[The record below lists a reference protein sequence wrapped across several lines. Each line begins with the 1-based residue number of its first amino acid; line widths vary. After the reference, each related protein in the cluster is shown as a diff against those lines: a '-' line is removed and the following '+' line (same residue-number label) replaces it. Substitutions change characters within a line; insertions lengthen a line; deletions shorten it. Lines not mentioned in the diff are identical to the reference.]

1 MARRRAVGA
10 VGLRSDQHEVGSRPA
25 EEPKNRAVNEKAI
38 WLWNPKWM
46 TVEERGFIE
55 IDVPSFQM
63 DRVLV
68 ACGIVDSRTNA
79 QRLLKSNSISWRRD
93 DGVMDWTK
101 VTEWKQELES
111 GWPIVLRVGDG
122 HWRTL
127 QVEVEV
133 LENAPMGSNDPPTTK
148 KVTKPKGFP
157 SLALVMRPMWVE
169 GMTFASED
177 SEELVPFREFQ
188 SIDVW
193 TELWK

>member
-1 MARRRAVGA
+1 MDGHRYDKETGV
-10 VGLRSDQHEVGSRPA
+10 L
-25 EEPKNRAVNEKAI
+25 

-46 TVEERGFIE
+46 AVEERGFVDIE
-55 IDVPSFQM
+55 IASFQM

-79 QRLLKSNSISWRRD
+79 QRLLKSNSVSWRLD

-101 VTEWKQELES
+101 VTDFRQELES
-111 GWPIVLRVGDG
+111 GWPIVLKVGNG

-127 QVEVEV
+127 QVE
-133 LENAPMGSNDPPTTK
+133 
-148 KVTKPKGFP
+148 TKPKSFP
-157 SLALVMRPMWVE
+157 SLATVMRPMWVE
-169 GMTFASED
+169 GMTLASED

-193 TELWK
+193 TDLWRQSLKSEYAEKVGQQ

>member
-1 MARRRAVGA
+1 MVRAGLFPDQPKVGPRVA
-10 VGLRSDQHEVGSRPA
+10 EDTAHREVIAP
-25 EEPKNRAVNEKAI
+25 NEKAL
-38 WLWNPKWM
+38 WLWNPKWR

-55 IDVPSFQM
+55 VDAASFQM

-93 DGVMDWTK
+93 ENVMDWTK
-101 VTEWKQELES
+101 VTDFRQELEP

-133 LENAPMGSNDPPTTK
+133 IENPPFSAGKEVKPTVK
-148 KVTKPKGFP
+148 KVTKPKAFP

-169 GMTFASED
+169 GLEEDGVTPWRHFQTIECWSEMWRD
-177 SEELVPFREFQ
+177 
-188 SIDVW
+188 
-193 TELWK
+193 

>member
-1 MARRRAVGA
+1 
-10 VGLRSDQHEVGSRPA
+10 
-25 EEPKNRAVNEKAI
+25 
-38 WLWNPKWM
+38 M

-111 GWPIVLRVGDG
+111 GCAHRTAS
-122 HWRTL
+122 WRWTL
-127 QVEVEV
+127 
-133 LENAPMGSNDPPTTK
+133 AY
-148 KVTKPKGFP
+148 
-157 SLALVMRPMWVE
+157 LA
-169 GMTFASED
+169 S
-177 SEELVPFREFQ
+177 
-188 SIDVW
+188 
-193 TELWK
+193 